1 MKTVALLPFMLVVRY
16 IRHIHSLEDAFPC
29 LQDGAC
35 GERNL
40 ASSLTDG
47 SVVHPGSHH
56 FPREVRAGCW
66 RGLLLPSCE
75 DPDLVREAFHL
86 QDSLQECG
94 WKYPDPTLLRVS

>member
-1 MKTVALLPFMLVVRY
+1 MVPVGKETWLPLLLMVLLCIQVLTT
-16 IRHIHSLEDAFPC
+16 SLEKYV
-29 LQDGAC
+29 L
-35 GERNL
+35 
-40 ASSLTDG
+40 
-47 SVVHPGSHH
+47 
-56 FPREVRAGCW
+56 GCW